1 MDTGFKKQNRV
12 FGKSR
17 VRVFSFHPYKGS
29 IVDSTVIKRLEEIV
43 GTENVSTELIDLVAH
58 STDAGE
64 YRARPDVVVIAHT
77 TQEISDILKMA
88 NELEVPVIP
97 RGAGTNT
104 SGQTIASKGGIMLD
118 LHRMDQILEVS
129 LEDRVAVVQ
138 PGVVYANLNKVLEPM
153 GFCYPPDPASGKVAT
168 LGGNIATNA
177 GGLKGAKYGVTKDY
191 VLGLEVVLPT
201 GEIMR
206 TGTRTIK
213 SSSGFNLTQ
222 LFVGSEGALGVITEA
237 TLKIAPKPTEL
248 LTAMATF
255 DKLVDAGKAVSE
267 IMRSGCAPTVLEL
280 LDKHLIRAINQNTEL
295 GLPQVEAIL
304 LTETDGYTQ
313 AEAEFQLGRIT
324 DIFKSNGAS
333 SVRRAKDRDE
343 AEALWTARRS
353 AYAVIARLNNSLL
366 SEDTTVPLSKVPDM
380 LAIFEEIGKKYD
392 LMIPTVGHVA
402 DGNLHPHFS
411 FDRLDK
417 DQVERVEKAKDEL
430 YERAVELGGTLSGE
444 HGIGLA
450 KAKYMKYE
458 HDAMAMRSMRNL
470 KKLFDP
476 KGILNPGKQ
485 DLES

>member
-1 MDTGFKKQNRV
+1 MDSV
-12 FGKSR
+12 
-17 VRVFSFHPYKGS
+17 
-29 IVDSTVIKRLEEIV
+29 VIKRLQEIV
-43 GTENVSTELIDLVAH
+43 GAENVSTELIDLVAH

-64 YRARPDVVVIAHT
+64 YRARPDAVVCAFSTEQV
-77 TQEISDILKMA
+77 SSILKLA
-88 NELEVPVIP
+88 NEKGVPVIP

-104 SGQTIASKGGIMLD
+104 SGQTAATHGGIMLD
-118 LHRMDQILEVS
+118 LHRMDKILEIS
-129 LEDRVAVVQ
+129 PEDRVAVVQ
-138 PGVVYANLNKVLEPM
+138 PGVVYDRLNKELEPL

-168 LGGNIATNA
+168 LGGNISTNA

-191 VLGLEVVLPT
+191 VLGLEVVLAT

-237 TLKIAPKPTEL
+237 TLKIAPKPTERV
-248 LTAMATF
+248 TALATF
-255 DKLVDAGKAVSE
+255 DKLLDAGKAVSDL
-267 IMRSGCAPTVLEL
+267 MRSGAGPSVLEL
-280 LDKHLIRAINQNTEL
+280 LDKHLIKAINENTDM

-304 LTETDGYTQ
+304 LTETDGYTM
-313 AEAEFQLGRIT
+313 AEAEFQLNRII
-324 DIFKSNGAS
+324 DIFKKNGAS
-333 SVRRAKDRDE
+333 SVRRAKDLAE

-380 LAIFEEIGKKYD
+380 LAVFEEIGKKYG
-392 LMIPTVGHVA
+392 LMLPTVGHVG

-411 FDRLDK
+411 FDRLDP

-430 YERAVELGGTLSGE
+430 YKRAIELGGTLSGE

-458 HDAMAMRSMRNL
+458 HDAMAMQSMRSI
-470 KKLFDP
+470 KRLFDP
-476 KGILNPGKQ
+476 NGILNPGKQ
-485 DLES
+485 DLEG